1 MKSKNLRYY
10 IRKEI
15 QAALNELKSPEEVV
29 ADKAGV
35 TAAQA
40 ELKAAQAEL
49 KRAQEKAA
57 QKETTIKLKSLLEQ
71 DEEATEETPAED
83 EAGAEEANP
92 FATPGEGD
100 AAAGDEGSAEAGA
113 AEAPAEGGEEEK
125 EEDEIKK
132 ANTPD
137 IEDITLD
144 FDISKVK
151 KYNPDKRF
159 IGTQGI
165 VKKVTKDG
173 MFLNVV
179 PDNVEIFVNFS
190 DLE

>member
-1 MKSKNLRYY
+1 MKSNDLRYY

-15 QAALNELKSPEEVV
+15 EAALNELKSPEEVA

-40 ELKAAQAEL
+40 KLKAAQAEL

-71 DEEATEETPAED
+71 DEESTEETPTED
-83 EAGAEEANP
+83 EASEEEANP
-92 FATPGEGD
+92 FTAAGEGD
-100 AAAGDEGSAEAGA
+100 AAAGDEGSAEGGDT
-113 AEAPAEGGEEEK
+113 EASEEGGEEEK
-125 EEDEIKK
+125 EKDKVEK
-132 ANTPD
+132 ANTPE

-159 IGTQGI
+159 LGTQGV

-173 MFLNVV
+173 MFLNVI
-179 PDNVEIFVNFS
+179 PDNVEVFVNFS
-190 DLE
+190 DLQ